1 MKVRQIHRVRHVR
14 ALFNSDAMPIPTGSS
29 EATIAAHDADIGLGA
44 AGIVYLTNGYVL
56 LLMRAAS
63 ASSNPSTW
71 GFPAGGIE
79 EGESAA
85 QAAVRESVEET
96 HHVPSVIDLLAE
108 DGSFTLYLCQGD
120 VFAPVLNDEH
130 SGYLWAH
137 IDSLPTPLH
146 PRVAEQVAMAWAK
159 TQEPAEPVIAA
170 DAVDGF
176 AMDDLCDLV
185 DGTGMD
191 KSAREMDT
199 NGWYEVQRNPISKV
213 GVFTYSAKQVGKEEE
228 TPGKQYR
235 VLRPPEELSD
245 PETLAS
251 FRLLPWIDNHVML
264 GDEAKGLMP
273 AERKGIQGVTGERI
287 VFEGD
292 TVFSN
297 LKVLSQSMAGLIE
310 AGKREL
316 SCGYRCVYDFTP
328 GVFQGEAYDCIQRT
342 IRGNHLALVHSGRM
356 GPDVAVLDSID
367 HSTTTDTKEPPMA
380 EDKSGGGSA
389 LDAALATL
397 KTATPEARKAHMT
410 ALRAVMDEAGDKP
423 DMDDDKKAKE
433 AADAA
438 EEEAKKKA
446 DEKAAQDAEEEEA
459 KKKAAEA
466 KDADLKADDIAK
478 RPNAM
483 DAMDAAAVSKLV
495 AAELARAVAS
505 TKRRDVLAKQLGQ
518 HIGTFDH
525 SDMTEAQV
533 AAYGA
538 KKLGI
543 AAEAGTE
550 AAVLQG
556 YLLAAG
562 KTAPVAKTATA
573 MDAGAADFVTAYLT
587 KKEG

>member
-1 MKVRQIHRVRHVR
+1 MTIEP
-14 ALFNSDAMPIPTGSS
+14 ST
-29 EATIAAHDADIGLGA
+29 ATA
-44 AGIVYLTNGYVL
+44 AGIVYLTGSRVL
-56 LLMRAAS
+56 LLMRAPTAG
-63 ASSNPSTW
+63 SSPNVW
-71 GFPAGGIE
+71 GLPAGGME
-79 EGESAA
+79 EGESTLQCAT
-85 QAAVRESVEET
+85 RESVEET
-96 HHVPSVIDLLAE
+96 GHAPSALVPLE
-108 DGSFTLYLCQGD
+108 DNGIFALFLCLGD
-120 VFAPVLNDEH
+120 VFAPTLNDEH
-130 SGYLWAH
+130 TGYLWAS
-137 IDSLPTPLH
+137 IDSLPEPLH

-159 TQEPAEPVIAA
+159 TQERDEPLIVA
-170 DAVDGF
+170 DAMDETF
-176 AMDDLCDLV
+176 AMDKESV
-185 DGTGMD
+185 
-191 KSAREMDT
+191 RQMDT
-199 NGWYEVQRNPISKV
+199 NGWFEVSRNPISKV
-213 GVFTYSAKQVGKEEE
+213 GIFDYSAAQVGKEDE
-228 TPGKQYR
+228 TPGKRYR
-235 VLRPPEELSD
+235 VLRPAEELSD

-264 GDEAKGLMP
+264 GSEDKGLMP
-273 AERKGIQGVTGERI
+273 AERKGVQGVTGED
-287 VFEGD
+287 VFFENG

-297 LKVLSQSMAGLIE
+297 LKVFSQSMAGLIE

-328 GVFQGEAYDCIQRT
+328 GTFQGQAYDCVQRT

-367 HSTTTDTKEPPMA
+367 HSPTTTDTKEPPMA

-397 KTATPEARKAHMT
+397 NTPEARKAAML
-410 ALRAVMDEAGDKP
+410 AIRAAMDEAGDKP
-423 DMDDDKKAKE
+423 DMDDDAKKAKE
-433 AADAA
+433 VSDA
-438 EEEAKKKA
+438 EEEEAAKKKA
-446 DEKAAQDAEEEEA
+446 AEDAAEEEEA

-466 KDADLKADDIAK
+466 KDTDLKADDIAK

-495 AAELARAVAS
+495 AAELARAAAS
-505 TKRRDVLAKQLGQ
+505 TKRRDVLAKQLGP

-562 KTAPVAKTATA
+562 KATPVAKTTTA
-573 MDAGAADFVTAYLT
+573 MDAGNADFVTAYLN